1 MSTSETI
8 ISISIGILIG
18 IIILVVF
25 SIAPVLDKTQE
36 RLTSLEEIVNQ
47 NKSVSETIPFKKCDE
62 YTVQETIVEGYVF
75 KYYTCTTPAEEVY
88 YNRTRK

>member
-25 SIAPVLDKTQE
+25 SMAPVLDKTQE

-47 NKSVSETIPFKKCDE
+47 NKSVSETKPFSSH
-62 YTVQETIVEGYVF
+62 V
-75 KYYTCTTPAEEVY
+75 CTTPAEEVY